1 MKQSKVRYSYF
12 KSFVSRPLVLFSAAC
27 SVVLAMPAHAQFDRL
42 LQQLQKMA
50 PPQPGG
56 AAPGGATGFPG
67 MPQPGAGNQ
76 RAGRG
81 DQGLNICNVHMVATT
96 SRPAAEVER
105 LLLSQFN
112 VAGEQFFNQAFGALS
127 QPRKSDAIPNLQM
140 FSGSMETKR
149 GNALFSTF
157 LAWPEPEVMAEIVAE
172 TQNRQ
177 DPQIASD
184 AKAILTLVH
193 WAVPGLS
200 REPNAWMKLA
210 TEMRSVTHVVS
221 TCLWARLHATGE
233 GGVPVSLGEAV
244 GAYQQ
249 CGNIEQEY
257 KTQEPVVKTLDP
269 ENYYVAGL
277 LPETL
282 KIITDRHP
290 RAISRLGPYAANLK
304 AAADGME
311 GNQRAYR
318 QQFVTTPVGRT
329 AIAATQLVSR
339 AEQVGTKVISNSQ
352 QMSRTYGDL
361 QANLKQTE
369 SGQGNRE
376 GEFIPNPAIQ
386 QRMAMMA
393 AAAKNA
399 EAPEVAALNEVRQLQ
414 GAAAVGLTRARNAVV
429 QEMFASMFGGGGM
442 TSAMKYTRVFQDLD
456 AASVRSCRAYNSFQQ
471 AARARNVS
479 TQEDDKSST
488 SMLGDMMSAK

>member
-1 MKQSKVRYSYF
+1 MKKSKVRYSYF

-105 LLLSQFN
+105 LLLSQFK
-112 VAGEQFFNQAFGALS
+112 VAGEQFFNEAFNAFS
-127 QPRKSDAIPNLQM
+127 RPRKSDAIPNLQM
-140 FSGSMETKR
+140 FSGTFETPR

-157 LAWPEPEVMAEIVAE
+157 MAWPEPELMAEIIAE

-177 DPQIASD
+177 DSQIAAD
-184 AKAILTLVH
+184 ARVILILVH
-193 WAVPGLS
+193 WAAPNLS
-200 REPNAWMKLA
+200 REPNVWLKLA
-210 TEMRSVTHVVS
+210 QEMRSEQHVTS
-221 TCLWARLHATGE
+221 SCLWARLHATGE
-233 GGVPVSLGEAV
+233 GGVPVSV
-244 GAYQQ
+244 GDATYAYQQ
-249 CGNIEQEY
+249 CGDLPLQY
-257 KTQEPVVKTLDP
+257 KNRDPVVKTLDDQ
-269 ENYYVAGL
+269 NYHVAGL

-282 KIITDRHP
+282 KIIVDRHP
-290 RAISRLGPYAANLK
+290 RAISRMGPAAQNLK
-304 AAADGME
+304 AAADSME
-311 GNQRAYR
+311 GLQQSYR
-318 QQFVTTPVGRT
+318 QQFVSTPAGRT
-329 AIAATQLVSR
+329 AAAATQLVTR
-339 AEQVGTKVISNSQ
+339 AEQIGAKVISNSQ

-393 AAAKNA
+393 AASKNA
-399 EAPEVAALNEVRQLQ
+399 EAPEVAALNQVRQLQ
-414 GAAAVGLTRARNAVV
+414 GGAAVGLTRARQTLA
-429 QEMFASMFGGGGM
+429 QEMFSSMFGGGGM
-442 TSAMKYTRVFQDLD
+442 TGAMKYTRVFQELD
-456 AASVRSCRAYNSFQQ
+456 SASVRSCRAYNSFQQ

-488 SMLGDMMSAK
+488 SMLSDMMK